1 VFAALYVSLA
11 LVLSIMNR
19 VFKYETPAWGAKL
32 ICSVYVLVSG
42 VFLLAYGTY
51 ESWAGNSPWV
61 LEYAFLIL
69 GLVFLLVSLKPTNW
83 KGWVYF
89 TADDSGIHFPF
100 SPSPSEEPIFFD
112 VKWDNVGNIKREK
125 HYGGVY
131 GISIELKISQLE
143 VDTHFSNAASTNKI
157 LGFNQ
162 MRGEYFVIAYANNA
176 FQKLPAVV
184 NQLIDIKCKNI

>member
-1 VFAALYVSLA
+1 
-11 LVLSIMNR
+11 MNR

-42 VFLLAYGTY
+42 ALLLAYGTY

-61 LEYAFLIL
+61 LKYAFLIL
-69 GLVFLLVSLKPTNW
+69 GLVFLLVSFKPSNW
-83 KGWVYF
+83 IGWIYF
-89 TADDSGIHFPF
+89 TADDNGIHFPS
-100 SPSPSEEPIFFD
+100 SPSPSEESIFLD
-112 VKWDNVGNIKREK
+112 VSWENVGNIKHEK
-125 HYGGVY
+125 LYGGVY

-143 VDTHFSNAASTNKI
+143 VDTHFSNVARTNKI

-176 FQKLPAVV
+176 FQKLPAVIK
-184 NQLIDIKCKNI
+184 QLIDIKRANI